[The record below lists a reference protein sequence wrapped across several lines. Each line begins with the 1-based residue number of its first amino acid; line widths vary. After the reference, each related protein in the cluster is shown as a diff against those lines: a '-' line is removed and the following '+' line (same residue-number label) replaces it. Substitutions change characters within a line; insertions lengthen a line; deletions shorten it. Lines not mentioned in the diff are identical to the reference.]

1 VSERQYWGKW
11 QLSRSLILLVLCV
24 FLLSGLSVSCR
35 AASESDAQSAIDQAS
50 QRVVVCYGAVV
61 NATKAGANA
70 SALLSVLDD
79 AGSMLFKAQ
88 VAFASGNFDSANDS
102 ARQSIQKLDG
112 FEAQALGLQNAAARA
127 GYSNFM
133 FKVVGSMVGTVIVLV
148 GSFVVWSWLKT
159 RQKKA
164 GKVVA

>member
-11 QLSRSLILLVLCV
+11 QLSRSLVLLVLWV
-24 FLLSGLSVSCR
+24 FLLSGLAVSCR
-35 AASESDAQSAIDQAS
+35 AVSESDARSAINQAS

-79 AGSMLFKAQ
+79 AGSMLSKAE
-88 VAFASGNFDSANDS
+88 VAFASGDFDLANDS
-102 ARQSIQKLDG
+102 ARQSMQGLDG

-127 GYSNFM
+127 DYSNFM
-133 FKVVGSMVGTVIVLV
+133 FKVVGSIVEAVVVLV

-159 RQKKA
+159 RQRKA

>member
-1 VSERQYWGKW
+1 
-11 QLSRSLILLVLCV
+11 
-24 FLLSGLSVSCR
+24 
-35 AASESDAQSAIDQAS
+35 
-50 QRVVVCYGAVV
+50 V